1 MTKNTAEI
9 EKFTSLA
16 DSWWDINGP
25 FKTLHEIN
33 PTRLEYICNQ
43 IRKHIGNEDISGV
56 EILDIG
62 CGGGIVSVPLA
73 RIGARVTGLDAGAEN
88 IMVAKEYAKREG
100 LDIEYLSSD
109 ISDIHKK
116 YDIVLCLEVVEHV
129 DNLDEFLKNISHLLK
144 PNGLV
149 ILSTIN
155 RTMKAFALAIAA
167 AEYILRWVP
176 RGTHSFDKF
185 VKPSEIT
192 NILEANNIN
201 VSDITG
207 MSYNVFSKRWFLS
220 NDISVNYFLT
230 GVHV

>member
-1 MTKNTAEI
+1 MTKNISEI

-16 DSWWDINGP
+16 DSWWDIDGP

-43 IRKHIGNEDISGV
+43 IRKHIGKEDISGL

-73 RIGARVTGLDAGAEN
+73 RLNAKVTGLDAGPEN
-88 IMVAKEYAKREG
+88 IIAAKAYAKGEG

-109 ISDIHKK
+109 VSDIHKK
-116 YDIVLCLEVVEHV
+116 YDVVLCLEVVEHV

-155 RTMKAFALAIAA
+155 RTLKAFALAIAS

-185 VKPSEIT
+185 AKPSELT
-192 NILEANNIN
+192 NLLEANNIN
-201 VSDITG
+201 VLDIKG
-207 MSYNVFSKRWFLS
+207 MSYNIFSKRWSLS
-220 NDISVNYFLT
+220 DDIGVNYFLT
-230 GVHV
+230 GMVI